1 MGKMIRIGALFSL
14 LLLFPTYL
22 SAELNS
28 FQFRIIKIAFM
39 NGYVQALKSED
50 RLIKQLREN
59 RQIMEKVV
67 MSEAEK
73 YMQKVSNLNDNTRN
87 RSTLRVASETFQ
99 RNNHW

>member
-1 MGKMIRIGALFSL
+1 MKKIIRTGALFSL
-14 LLLFPTYL
+14 LFLFPTYL

-28 FQFRIIKIAFM
+28 FQFRIIKTAFM
-39 NGYVQALKSED
+39 NGYVRAITSED

-67 MSEAEK
+67 MNEAEK
-73 YMQKVSNLNDNTRN
+73 YMQEVSILNKKIQNQKI
-87 RSTLRVASETFQ
+87 LKASSDTFK

>member
-1 MGKMIRIGALFSL
+1 MRKMIRIGALFSL

-39 NGYVQALKSED
+39 NGYVRAVKSED
-50 RLIKQLREN
+50 RLIKQLRAN
-59 RQIMEKVV
+59 SQIMERVV
-67 MSEAEK
+67 EGEAEK
-73 YMQKVSNLNDNTRN
+73 YMKEVATLNDKIQN
-87 RSTLRVASETFQ
+87 RKIPGISSDTFK